1 MRPVVDEAS
10 IASYRSVDLTWC
22 QVDEFV
28 RITDNTYTRSEL
40 LQMEEH
46 VLEILDFELTQ
57 PTSKTFVRR
66 FVQVSDATLCPKASL
81 LCICN
86 ACCGL
91 LAFAGAKR
99 QPCAACHKSRS

>member
-1 MRPVVDEAS
+1 MNLL
-10 IASYRSVDLTWC
+10 VDLVRW

-66 FVQVSDATLCPKASL
+66 FVQVSDRALSHQVSL
-81 LCICN
+81 
-86 ACCGL
+86 
-91 LAFAGAKR
+91 
-99 QPCAACHKSRS
+99 S